1 MSFIIVLIYC
11 AILYLDSRLSSKHFE
26 TKREKILYRTLVIL
40 AILISFPTALALQL
54 DHIGASLSGLISLL
68 NY

>member
-1 MSFIIVLIYC
+1 MSFIIVIFYSL
-11 AILYLDSRLSSKHFE
+11 ILYSDSRLCPKTFS
-26 TKREKILYRTLVIL
+26 TKRGKFLYRTLVIL
-40 AILISFPTALALQL
+40 AVVISFPTALTMDL

>member
-1 MSFIIVLIYC
+1 MSLIIVLIYG
-11 AILYLDSRLSSKHFE
+11 AILWLDCRISPKHFE
-26 TKREKILYRTLVIL
+26 TKRGKFLYRTLVIL

-68 NY
+68 D